1 MDLGGGNLGVQDAN
15 IRGGP
20 IPVQDLL
27 GALAVYMEEHNANQG
42 GHGSTKALKAVVTKI
57 GRFDGKNIS
66 KFLRIYVCEMEIH
79 SIDED
84 RMMETFNM
92 AVIPD
97 IRDRVHEIRTDAI
110 TWAEFAERL
119 RDEYFDEDT
128 ERMTKRAFLDWV
140 EQRPGVNMGPNELL
154 RDFEKKYGQLPMAE
168 RRLLDSRK
176 TELFLHAADDAL
188 EDRLLLLLGDR
199 TTEGGF
205 TNDWRRVEE
214 TVILLAKQQRVRSRG
229 VETKVDVGPI
239 HTPRHSKVSFA
250 PTLTP
255 APAPSSV
262 PILKATKSTDGEALE
277 EIIKGFRELR
287 VEMSELRRAHTSGSL
302 QRSDGPREY
311 PWRCI
316 FCDKTE
322 KETSRHRLRECLDC
336 DEAVKD
342 GTIIFIEGKVHDAAT
357 KSPLGT
363 NFGRGGMK
371 KLLEDRMSRTSSVY
385 VRGAETYHIGVE
397 AFSAGTSLHQTQVVM
412 KRGAEAIRSATGW
425 NDPVEVNTIKA
436 FLNIAEVHD
445 EMYEASVEEKR
456 SRAEAEDND
465 EPLTKRRNPTQG
477 TAPKEPRQRVPTR
490 SRTTPDL
497 GQAHN
502 TPLET
507 WDEISGATKDRQ
519 TPAKAK
525 AKGPAYKLQS
535 DIETA
540 TDLKG
545 ILEERILDA
554 KIEFTL
560 RETLGIAKKDFHEL
574 IIDIIKRKRQM
585 TAEAVM
591 VSALDTHMTRDEEVE
606 IGEVFAMMGDLVV
619 QDHRA
624 TYDHVGRKKLEG
636 VDVSNI
642 HTNSSSSSHFK
653 EGSNPLTYMEAVL
666 SKTAEVEVKTFEC
679 TSDHTILRKDE
690 DQFEYTQ
697 PFWARATTETRV
709 KLGGLQESVLALVDH
724 GSEINIISR
733 ELYEKGKWPI
743 DTEHGWIMRAANS
756 GRTRLYGA
764 CPALST
770 KIGDIEVEQNFF
782 VQNSGAYPVLLG
794 QPFITASRMETK
806 VLDDGSHY
814 ARIRSVDGKKTV
826 QFLTVK
832 ADNDR
837 HRVQLREGPLPTTLG
852 FSDF

>member
-1 MDLGGGNLGVQDAN
+1 MDPDGGGPGVGGAN
-15 IRGGP
+15 IGGGR

-27 GALAVYMEEHNANQG
+27 GALALFMEEHNANQG
-42 GHGSTKALKAVVTKI
+42 GYGSTKALKAVVTKT

-79 SIDED
+79 SVGED
-84 RMMETFNM
+84 RMMETFDM

-97 IRDRVHEIRTDAI
+97 IRDRVHEIRTTAI
-110 TWAEFAERL
+110 TWAQFAERL

-128 ERMTKRAFLDWV
+128 ERITKRAFLDWV

-154 RDFEKKYGQLPMAE
+154 KDFEKKYGQLPMAE
-168 RRLLDSRK
+168 RQLLDNRK
-176 TELFLHAADDAL
+176 TELFLRAADDVL
-188 EDRLLLLLGDR
+188 EDRLLLLLGDH
-199 TTEGGF
+199 TTERGF

-229 VETKVDVGPI
+229 VETKADVEPI
-239 HTPRHSKVSFA
+239 HTPTHPKVSFA
-250 PTLTP
+250 PTSTRTATP
-255 APAPSSV
+255 SPV
-262 PILKATKSTDGEALE
+262 PILKTTKSTDGEALE

-287 VEMSELRRAHTSGSL
+287 VEMNELRRAHTSSSSQRLDGS
-302 QRSDGPREY
+302 REY

-322 KETSRHRLRECLDC
+322 KETSRHKLRECIDC
-336 DEAVKD
+336 DEALKD
-342 GTIIFIEGKVHDAAT
+342 GTIIFIDGKVHDAAT
-357 KSPLGT
+357 KSPLST

-371 KLLEDRMSRTSSVY
+371 KLMEDKMGRASSVY
-385 VRGAETYHIGVE
+385 IRGVDSYHIGVE
-397 AFSAGTSLHQTQVVM
+397 AYSASTSLNQDLMVL
-412 KRGAEAIRSATGW
+412 KRGARAIRDATGW
-425 NDPVEVNTIKA
+425 EDPVDTNTIKA
-436 FLNIAEVHD
+436 FLNIADVHD

-456 SRAEAEDND
+456 SRPETEDSD
-465 EPLTKRRNPTQG
+465 EPLTKKK
-477 TAPKEPRQRVPTR
+477 APAQNSGSREPRPRVLTR
-490 SRTTPDL
+490 SRPVPDL
-497 GQAHN
+497 EKAHN
-502 TPLET
+502 TPLED
-507 WDEISGATKDRQ
+507 WDQISGAAKDRL
-519 TPAKAK
+519 TSNKPKG
-525 AKGPAYKLQS
+525 KGPAYKLQS
-535 DIETA
+535 DIETSI
-540 TDLKG
+540 DMKG
-545 ILEERILDA
+545 VLEERILDA

-560 RETLGIAKKDFHEL
+560 REALGIAKKDFHEL

-591 VSALDTHMTRDEEVE
+591 VSALDTHMSYDEETE
-606 IGEVFAMMGDLVV
+606 IGEVFAMMGNRAV
-619 QDHRA
+619 QDQRA
-624 TYDHVGRKKLEG
+624 TYDHVGKKKLEG
-636 VDVSNI
+636 VGVSKI
-642 HTNSSSSSHFK
+642 QTKPSSSFHFK
-653 EGSNPLTYMEAVL
+653 RGLSPLTHTEAAH
-666 SKTAEVEVKTFEC
+666 KKAATAEVKTFVC
-679 TSDHTILRKDE
+679 TSDHTVSKRDE

-697 PFWARATTETRV
+697 SFWARATTETKV
-709 KLGGLQESVLALVDH
+709 KLGGLQEPFLALVDH

-770 KIGDIEVEQNFF
+770 RIGDVEVEQNFF

-794 QPFITASRMETK
+794 QPYITASRMETK

-837 HRVQLREGPLPTTLG
+837 HRVQLREGPLPTSLG